1 MFNFEKLDV
10 WQEAIQFADLV
21 YELTSNF
28 PDEERFGLTNQM
40 RRAAVSVSSNIAE
53 GSSRISRTDFARF
66 VEIATGSLFEVV
78 SQTTIA
84 LRRHMSRETIMIVC
98 TRRLKNKAGCSAD
111 CADHCLSRNAQLSTK
126 DPQAALSWRAA
137 EGAGE
142 RRCDVGCGYNLPGRF
157 FYRHFF
163 AGRR

>member
-21 YELTSNF
+21 YELTGNF

-53 GSSRISRTDFARF
+53 GSSRVSRTDFSRF

-84 LRRHMSRETIMIVC
+84 LRRAMI
-98 TRRLKNKAGCSAD
+98 
-111 CADHCLSRNAQLSTK
+111 AQSNYNEIY
-126 DPQAALSWRAA
+126 AAA
-137 EGAGE
+137 EKQSKMLSSL
-142 RRCDVGCGYNLPGRF
+142 RRSLSEG
-157 FYRHFF
+157 
-163 AGRR
+163 